1 MHRASGVMCHVA
13 GSMGPRVTLFATPP
27 PAVADD
33 DAERIVATHYGVFG
47 KATRLHSERDAN
59 FLIESSRGRFVLK
72 ISNGAEPP
80 ERLEV
85 NTSALLHLAHD
96 APGLP
101 VPRLISTIDGQHY
114 CFDSEAGATGV
125 IRLFTFL
132 EGRPLSALPK
142 SRRPLEAI
150 GRCIGGLD
158 ASLQSFSHRHMRF
171 SLLWD
176 STNVDSLRELS
187 RCIESRSDRDFVLHE
202 IDRFVAEV
210 KPGLDTLRHQ
220 VIHNDANLGNVLIS
234 HGDDSRVTGLF
245 DFGDLVYAPVVNELA
260 VAASYHVDGDGMAMQ
275 SIARLAAGYCESYP
289 LLDNELGVL
298 NDLVMARLLTTVLV
312 TSWRATLFP
321 ENEAYIVR
329 NRGRALAGL
338 AELSGQHR
346 NADGSW
352 SDWRTARVD

>member
-1 MHRASGVMCHVA
+1 MTCRVA
-13 GSMGPRVTLFATPP
+13 ERMGPRATLFATAP

-33 DAERIVATHYGVFG
+33 DAERIVANHYGISG
-47 KATRLHSERDAN
+47 EATRLHSERDAN

-85 NTSALLHLAHD
+85 NTSVLLHLSHD

-101 VPRLISTIDGQHY
+101 VPRLITTIDGQHY
-114 CFDSEAGATGV
+114 CVDSESGATGPV
-125 IRLFTFL
+125 RLFTFL

-158 ASLQSFSHRHMRF
+158 ASLQTFSHRHMRF

-176 STNVDSLRELS
+176 STNVDSLRDLS
-187 RCIESRSDRDFVLHE
+187 RCIEGAGDRNFVLYE
-202 IDRFVAEV
+202 IDRFAAEV
-210 KPGLDTLRHQ
+210 KPRLGTLRRQ

-234 HGDDSRVTGLF
+234 HDDDSSVTGLF
-245 DFGDLVYAPVVNELA
+245 DFGDLVYAPAVNELA
-260 VAASYHVDGDGMAMQ
+260 VAASYHVDGDGLAMQ
-275 SIARLAAGYCESYP
+275 SIARLEAGYCERYP
-289 LLDNELGVL
+289 LRDEELDVL
-298 NDLVMARLLTTVLV
+298 NDLVTARLLTTVLV
-312 TSWRATLFP
+312 TSWRAQLFP
-321 ENEAYIVR
+321 ENKAYIVR

-338 AELSGQHR
+338 AELTEQHR

-352 SDWRTARVD
+352 SDWRTAGAD